1 MVTLALVLLVIGIIA
16 VASESAASKWVQ
28 VGCCFTWLFTY
39 SLTIGPICYTII
51 SETSAV
57 RLRAKS
63 VALSRN
69 VYNITQLI
77 ANIITP
83 YMLNPTSGNWKGK
96 TAFFWFGTAVFAS
109 TWTYFRLPECRGR
122 TYEELDILFQ
132 KGVSARNFASYK
144 VDAYADH
151 GDEDIRTEKEEG
163 MK

>member
-1 MVTLALVLLVIGIIA
+1 MTLAMILLVIGVIA
-16 VASESAASKWVQ
+16 AASETTASKWVQ
-28 VGCCFTWLFTY
+28 AGCCFAWLFTY

-69 VYNITQLI
+69 VYNLTQLV
-77 ANIITP
+77 ANIFTP
-83 YMLNPTSGNWKGK
+83 YMLNPTAGNLKGK
-96 TAFFWFGTAVFAS
+96 TAFFWFATAVLCS

-132 KGVSARNFASYK
+132 NRVSARKFASTK
-144 VDAYADH
+144 VDAYSDH
-151 GDEDIRTEKEEG
+151 GVEDEKTEVVNDLK
-163 MK
+163 